1 MRLVRR
7 SFVLLLVL
15 AAATVAQAQ
24 VQTGSILVKASD
36 EQNAVMPGVSVTIS
50 SPVLVAGSM
59 TGVTDTGG
67 VLRFPSLVPGTYSV
81 KLELSGFQTL
91 LREGIVVI
99 VGQTTPIDV
108 SLKVATL
115 AETVTV
121 SGLSPTVDTTTAN
134 VAVNLSEQLIQ
145 GTPGGRDIWALVEAK
160 VPGLVISRP
169 DVGGTSGGLQGTFSA
184 RGTTSAQNTSFLNGV
199 NVGDPAA
206 IGAAGFYY
214 DFDAFDDIQVSTG
227 SHDITVPTSG
237 VFLNM
242 ITKTGG
248 NRWNGTAT
256 GTWTGEPDQGRND
269 HNPDLQK
276 YGFRPDGNTS
286 DFVSDF
292 NFSAGGPLVKNKLR
306 FFGSF
311 RDWRVHQN
319 VPVQNSQTVLDQTNI
334 TSGLGN
340 FTYQA
345 NQNHRFTG
353 FYSRQRYSK
362 PNRLLNAASITVP
375 ESTVDEEDMFD
386 LAQGLWNAVLGKNFF
401 VDARGGLNKILFP
414 TYFNGGNNQSTIDNA
429 TGIIYGNNSTEVIRN
444 RDRYQANATGQYY
457 VDQALGARHEI
468 KFGFDYSHAVT
479 RNQTHRVDNVQT
491 TYSSATGAFVPA
503 NVTLYATPQ
512 NDATAL
518 NVLALFAQDSIS
530 IKRLTLIG
538 AFRFEQLEGYLPSQ
552 SSPPSPFATA
562 NIGGFAAQPRSY
574 DEQRDIV
581 KWNTTGPRVSA
592 VFDATGDG
600 RTAAKASYGRYYY
613 VLSTGG
619 GGVSAV
625 NHNAN
630 YSEQYTWNDA
640 NANRKFELGEQTG
653 VPVVSAVVVN
663 GAILTSID
671 SGFSRPYTDEF
682 SAGVDR
688 EVMPSTKLGVVFT
701 YRRDTNLQVSINPDN
716 AYATTLTSAV
726 DPGIDGVVG
735 TGDDGTYGF
744 YARTSAANRTVITND
759 PNAKEVYKGL
769 EITLNKRLTNRWQ
782 MLAGYTFSKNKLV
795 DATLDTSPN
804 FLINANGNI
813 SPDAGVGGS
822 TRCAGCGAS
831 NADRPNQFKLTGMY
845 LLPWHDVILSGN
857 FSSQQGPAY
866 TRQINRAVGFATNQ
880 IINLEPMGNSRIDTL
895 NKIDVRVGKLFRLSG
910 NRSFEGTVDFD
921 NLMNSDTVWQV
932 RNRTEATTFTD
943 PTTGQRA
950 TLQQFLSPSA
960 ILGPRTIVFRGAFKF

>member
-1 MRLVRR
+1 M
-7 SFVLLLVL
+7 
-15 AAATVAQAQ
+15 
-24 VQTGSILVKASD
+24 
-36 EQNAVMPGVSVTIS
+36 
-50 SPVLVAGSM
+50 
-59 TGVTDTGG
+59 
-67 VLRFPSLVPGTYSV
+67 
-81 KLELSGFQTL
+81 
-91 LREGIVVI
+91 
-99 VGQTTPIDV
+99 
-108 SLKVATL
+108 
-115 AETVTV
+115 
-121 SGLSPTVDTTTAN
+121 
-134 VAVNLSEQLIQ
+134 
-145 GTPGGRDIWALVEAK
+145 
-160 VPGLVISRP
+160 
-169 DVGGTSGGLQGTFSA
+169 
-184 RGTTSAQNTSFLNGV
+184 

-256 GTWTGEPDQGRND
+256 ATWTGEPVQGRND

-276 YGFRPDGNTS
+276 YGFRPSGNTS

-292 NFSAGGPLVKNKLR
+292 NVSAGGPLIQNKLR

-362 PNRLLNAASITVP
+362 PNRLLNNASITVP

-429 TGIIYGNNSTEVIRN
+429 TGIIYGNNTTEVIRN

-479 RNQTHRVDNVQT
+479 KNQTHRIDNVQT
-491 TYSSATGAFVPA
+491 TYTTATGAFVPV

-530 IKRLTLIG
+530 IKRLTVIG
-538 AFRFEQLEGYLPSQ
+538 GFRFEQLEGYLPSQ

-581 KWNTTGPRVSA
+581 KWNTTGPRISA

-625 NHNAN
+625 NRNAN

-640 NANRKFELGEQTG
+640 NANRKFDLGEQTG

-671 SGFSRPYTDEF
+671 SEFSRPYTDEF

-688 EVMPSTKLGVVFT
+688 EVMPSMKLGVVFT
-701 YRRDTNLQVSINPDN
+701 YRRDTNLQVSINPD
-716 AYATTLTSAV
+716 ATTLTSAV

-759 PNAKEVYKGL
+759 PNATEIYKGL
-769 EITLNKRLTNRWQ
+769 EITITKRFTNRWQ
-782 MLAGYTFSKNKLV
+782 MLAGYTFSKNELV

-866 TRQINRAVGFATNQ
+866 TRQISRAVGFATNQ

-910 NRSFEGTVDFD
+910 NRSFEGTIDFD
-921 NLMNSDTVWQV
+921 NLLNSDTVWQV
-932 RNRTEATTFTD
+932 RNRTEAAAFTD

-950 TLQQFLSPSA
+950 TLQQFLSPAA
-960 ILGPRTIVFRGAFKF
+960 ILGPRTTVFRGAFKF

>member
-1 MRLVRR
+1 
-7 SFVLLLVL
+7 VLLLVL
-15 AAATVAQAQ
+15 AAATVAHAQ

-121 SGLSPTVDTTTAN
+121 SGLSPTVDTTSAN

-256 GTWTGEPDQGRND
+256 GTWTGEPVQGRND

-292 NFSAGGPLVKNKLR
+292 NVSAGGPLVKNKLR

-429 TGIIYGNNSTEVIRN
+429 TGIIYGNNTTEVIRN

-479 RNQTHRVDNVQT
+479 KNQTHRIDNVQT
-491 TYSSATGAFVPA
+491 TYTTATGAFVPV

-581 KWNTTGPRVSA
+581 KWNTTGPRISA

-640 NANRKFELGEQTG
+640 NANRKFDLGEQTG

-671 SGFSRPYTDEF
+671 SEFSRPYTDEF

-688 EVMPSTKLGVVFT
+688 EVMPNTKLGVVFT

-716 AYATTLTSAV
+716 PYATTLTSAV

-735 TGDDGTYGF
+735 TGDDGSYGF

-759 PNAKEVYKGL
+759 PNAKEIYKGL

-782 MLAGYTFSKNKLV
+782 MLAGYTFSKNQLV

-866 TRQINRAVGFATNQ
+866 TRQISRAVGFATNQ

-910 NRSFEGTVDFD
+910 NRSFEGTIDFD
-921 NLMNSDTVWQV
+921 NLLNSDTVWQV
-932 RNRTEATTFTD
+932 RNRTEAAAFTD

-950 TLQQFLSPSA
+950 TLQQFLSPAA

>member
-1 MRLVRR
+1 
-7 SFVLLLVL
+7 
-15 AAATVAQAQ
+15 
-24 VQTGSILVKASD
+24 VKASD
-36 EQNAVMPGVSVTIS
+36 EQNAVMPGVAVTIA

-121 SGLSPTVDTTTAN
+121 SGLSPTVDTTSAN

-256 GTWTGEPDQGRND
+256 GTWTGEPVQGRND

-292 NFSAGGPLVKNKLR
+292 NVSAGGPLVKNKLR

-429 TGIIYGNNSTEVIRN
+429 TGIIYGNNTTEVIRN

-479 RNQTHRVDNVQT
+479 KNQTHRIDNVQT
-491 TYSSATGAFVPA
+491 TYTTATGAFVPV

-538 AFRFEQLEGYLPSQ
+538 ALRFEQLEGYLPSQ

-581 KWNTTGPRVSA
+581 KWNTTGPRISA

-640 NANRKFELGEQTG
+640 NANRKFDLGEQTG

-671 SGFSRPYTDEF
+671 SEFSRPYTDEF

-688 EVMPSTKLGVVFT
+688 EVMPNTKLGVVFT

-716 AYATTLTSAV
+716 PYATALTSAV

-735 TGDDGTYGF
+735 TGDDGSYGF

-759 PNAKEVYKGL
+759 PNAKEIYKGL

-782 MLAGYTFSKNKLV
+782 MLAGYTFSKNQLV

-866 TRQINRAVGFATNQ
+866 TRQISRAVGFATNQ

-910 NRSFEGTVDFD
+910 NRSFEGTIDFD
-921 NLMNSDTVWQV
+921 NLLNSDTVWQV
-932 RNRTEATTFTD
+932 RNRTEAAAFTD

-950 TLQQFLSPSA
+950 TLQQFLSPAA